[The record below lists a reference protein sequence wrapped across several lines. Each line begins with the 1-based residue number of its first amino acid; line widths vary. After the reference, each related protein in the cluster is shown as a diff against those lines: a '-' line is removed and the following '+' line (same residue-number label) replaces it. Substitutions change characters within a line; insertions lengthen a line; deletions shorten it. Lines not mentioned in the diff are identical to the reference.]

1 MKGSVNSCVSVM
13 QSGAHLLTAAA
24 EIRLAF
30 FDIDG
35 TLLDSDGQ
43 IHPQLYPAIARL
55 KSKGI
60 KTAIASG
67 RPYFAARFLVDELG
81 INDAGMFYTG
91 AHLFD
96 PCSQHTLLEIPL
108 PVADALAVVRFAQ
121 ALDLYAEVYTSS
133 GFYLQEQ
140 TEIGCVHA
148 AHLRVNPELADLAAV
163 VMRSSVS
170 KLLVGVNRTVQGDKI
185 SVLEKQFPQL
195 IFARAY
201 LAAYPDW
208 QFASVISGAATKQ
221 RAFDFLL
228 HHHQLKPH
236 QVIAFGDAESDMD
249 FLQMA
254 GIGVAMG
261 NANENVKAVADWV
274 TKAADEA
281 GVAFALSQLNL

>member
-1 MKGSVNSCVSVM
+1 M
-13 QSGAHLLTAAA
+13 QAGAHLLAAA
-24 EIRLAF
+24 ADIRLAF

-35 TLLDSDGQ
+35 TLLDSHGQ
-43 IHPQLYPAIARL
+43 IHPLLCPAIARL
-55 KSKGI
+55 KNKGI

-81 INDAGMFYTG
+81 VNDAGMFYTG

-96 PCSQHTLLEIPL
+96 PLAQKTLLEIPL
-108 PVADALAVVRFAQ
+108 PVADTLAVIQAAQ
-121 ALDLYAEVYTSS
+121 ALDLYTEVYTPG

-140 TEIGCVHA
+140 TEISCVHA
-148 AHLRVNPELADLAAV
+148 AHLRVNPELDDLVAV

-170 KLLVGVNRTVQGDKI
+170 KLLVGVNRTVHGDKI

-201 LAAYPDW
+201 LTAYPDW
-208 QFASVISGAATKQ
+208 QFASVISGVATKQ
-221 RAFDFLL
+221 RAFEFLL
-228 HHHQLKPH
+228 RHHQIKPH

-261 NANENVKAVADWV
+261 NANENVKAAADWV
-274 TKAADEA
+274 TKTADEA
-281 GVAFALSQLNL
+281 GVAYALDQLFPA

>member
-1 MKGSVNSCVSVM
+1 MPMLPPDAVLS
-13 QSGAHLLTAAA
+13 AAND
-24 EIRLAF
+24 IRLAF

-35 TLLDSDGQ
+35 TLLDSYGQ
-43 IHPQLYPAIARL
+43 IHPLLYPAIARL

-96 PCSQHTLLEIPL
+96 PCSQQTLLDIPL
-108 PVADALAVVRFAQ
+108 PREDALAVVRAAR
-121 ALDLYAEVYTSS
+121 ALDLYSEVYTPS

-140 TEIGCVHA
+140 SEISRVHT
-148 AHLRVNPELADLAAV
+148 AHLRINPEVGDLAGV

-170 KLLVGVNRTVQGDKI
+170 KLLIGVNRVSQGDKI
-185 SVLEKQFPQL
+185 SIVERQFPQL

-201 LAAYPDW
+201 LAAYPEW
-208 QFASVISGAATKQ
+208 QFASVISGAATKR
-221 RAFDFLL
+221 RAFEFLL
-228 HHHQLKPH
+228 QHHQLDAH

-261 NANENVKAVADWV
+261 NANDNVKAVADWV
-274 TKAADEA
+274 TKTADEA
-281 GVAFALSQLNL
+281 GVAYALSQLNL

>member
-1 MKGSVNSCVSVM
+1 M
-13 QSGAHLLTAAA
+13 QAGAHLLAAA
-24 EIRLAF
+24 ADIRLAF

-35 TLLDSDGQ
+35 TLLDSHGQ
-43 IHPQLYPAIARL
+43 IHPLLYPAIARL
-55 KSKGI
+55 KNKGI

-81 INDAGMFYTG
+81 ANDAGMFYTG

-96 PCSQHTLLEIPL
+96 PLAQKTLLEIPL
-108 PVADALAVVRFAQ
+108 PVADTLAVIQAAQ
-121 ALDLYAEVYTSS
+121 ALDLYTEVYTPS

-140 TEIGCVHA
+140 TEISCVHA
-148 AHLRVNPELADLAAV
+148 AHLRVNPELDDLVAV

-170 KLLVGVNRTVQGDKI
+170 KLLVGVNRAVYGDKI
-185 SVLEKQFPQL
+185 SLLESQFPQL

-208 QFASVISGAATKQ
+208 QFASVISGVATKQ
-221 RAFDFLL
+221 RAFEFLL
-228 HHHQLKPH
+228 RHHQIKPH

-274 TKAADEA
+274 TKTADEA
-281 GVAFALSQLNL
+281 GVAYALDQLFPA

>member
-1 MKGSVNSCVSVM
+1 MNGSLSVM
-13 QSGAHLLTAAA
+13 QPGVHLLTAAA

-35 TLLDSDGQ
+35 TLLDSHGQ
-43 IHPQLYPAIARL
+43 IHPQLYVAITRL

-67 RPYFAARFLVDELG
+67 RPYFAARFLVDELDV
-81 INDAGMFYTG
+81 NDAGMFYTG

-96 PCSQHTLLEIPL
+96 PLVQQTLLEIPL
-108 PVADALAVVRFAQ
+108 PVADALAVVQTAQ
-121 ALDLYAEVYTSS
+121 ALDLYAEVYTPS
-133 GFYLQEQ
+133 GFYVQEQ
-140 TEIGCVHA
+140 TEISRVHT
-148 AHLRVNPELADLAAV
+148 AHLRVNPELDDLATV
-163 VMRSSVS
+163 VMRNNVS
-170 KLLVGVNRTVQGDKI
+170 KLLVGVNRATQGDKI
-185 SVLEKQFPQL
+185 SILEQQFPQL

-274 TKAADEA
+274 TKTADEA
-281 GVAFALSQLNL
+281 GVAYALSQLNI

>member
-1 MKGSVNSCVSVM
+1 MIHPC
-13 QSGAHLLTAAA
+13 AHLLVAAA
-24 EIRLAF
+24 DIRLAF

-35 TLLDSDGQ
+35 TLLDSHGQ
-43 IHPQLYPAIARL
+43 IHPHLYSAIASL

-91 AHLFD
+91 AHLFE
-96 PCSQHTLLEIPL
+96 PRSQHTLLEVPL
-108 PVADALAVVRFAQ
+108 LVADALAVVQAAQ
-121 ALDLYAEVYTSS
+121 MLDLYVEVYTPS

-140 TEIGCVHA
+140 TEISRVHA
-148 AHLRVNPELADLAAV
+148 AHLRVNPELDDLASV
-163 VMRSSVS
+163 VLRNSIS
-170 KLLVGVNRTVQGDKI
+170 KLLVGVNRVTQGDKI
-185 SVLEKQFPQL
+185 SILEKQFPQL

-228 HHHQLKPH
+228 HHHQVKPH
-236 QVIAFGDAESDMD
+236 EVIAFGDAESDMD

-261 NANENVKAVADWV
+261 NSNDNVKVVADWV
-274 TKAADEA
+274 TKTADEA
-281 GVAFALSQLNL
+281 GVAYALGQLFPA

>member
-1 MKGSVNSCVSVM
+1 M
-13 QSGAHLLTAAA
+13 QAGVHLLAAA
-24 EIRLAF
+24 ADIRLAF

-35 TLLDSDGQ
+35 TLLDSHGQ
-43 IHPQLYPAIARL
+43 IHPLLYPAIARL
-55 KSKGI
+55 KNKGI

-81 INDAGMFYTG
+81 VNDAGMFYTG

-96 PCSQHTLLEIPL
+96 PLAQKTLLEIPL
-108 PVADALAVVRFAQ
+108 PVADTLAVIQAAQ
-121 ALDLYAEVYTSS
+121 ALDLYTEVYTPG

-140 TEIGCVHA
+140 TEISCVHA
-148 AHLRVNPELADLAAV
+148 AHLRVNPELDDLVAV

-170 KLLVGVNRTVQGDKI
+170 KLLVGVNRTVHGDKI

-201 LAAYPDW
+201 LTAYPDW
-208 QFASVISGAATKQ
+208 QFASVISGVATKQ
-221 RAFDFLL
+221 RAFEFLL
-228 HHHQLKPH
+228 RHHQIKPH

-274 TKAADEA
+274 TKTADEA
-281 GVAFALSQLNL
+281 GVAYALDQLFPA

>member
-1 MKGSVNSCVSVM
+1 M
-13 QSGAHLLTAAA
+13 QPSAGLRAAA
-24 EIRLAF
+24 ADIRLAF

-35 TLLDSDGQ
+35 TLLDSRGQ
-43 IHPQLYPAIARL
+43 IHPQLYSAIAHL

-96 PCSQHTLLEIPL
+96 PRSQQTLLEVPL
-108 PVADALAVVRFAQ
+108 PSADALAVVQAAQ
-121 ALDLYAEVYTSS
+121 RLDLYAEAYTPT
-133 GFYLQEQ
+133 GFYLPQH
-140 TEIGCVHA
+140 TEISRVHA
-148 AHLRVNPELADLAAV
+148 AHLRVNPELSDLTSV
-163 VMRSSVS
+163 VMHNNVS
-170 KLLVGVNRTVQGDKI
+170 KLLVGVNRVTQGDKI
-185 SVLEKQFPQL
+185 SLLEQQFPQL

-208 QFASVISGAATKQ
+208 QFASVIAGAATKQ
-221 RAFDFLL
+221 RAFDFFLD
-228 HHHQLKPH
+228 HHQLAAH

-274 TKAADEA
+274 TKSADDA
-281 GVAFALSQLNL
+281 GVAYALEQLFSA

>member
-1 MKGSVNSCVSVM
+1 MSVM
-13 QSGAHLLTAAA
+13 QPDAHLLTAAA
-24 EIRLAF
+24 DIRLAF

-35 TLLDSDGQ
+35 TLLDSHGQ
-43 IHPQLYPAIARL
+43 IHPQLYPVIARL

-81 INDAGMFYTG
+81 ISDAGMFYTG

-96 PCSQHTLLEIPL
+96 PCAQQTLLEVPL
-108 PVADALAVVRFAQ
+108 PVADALAVVQSAQ
-121 ALDLYAEVYTSS
+121 ALGLYAEVYTPS
-133 GFYLQEQ
+133 GFYVQEQ
-140 TEIGCVHA
+140 TEISRVHA
-148 AHLRVNPELADLAAV
+148 AHLRVNPEVDDLLTV
-163 VMRSSVS
+163 VSRSSVS
-170 KLLVGVNRTVQGDKI
+170 KLLVGVNRAVNDGKI
-185 SVLEKQFPQL
+185 SLLEKQFPQL

-201 LAAYPDW
+201 LVAYPDW

-221 RAFDFLL
+221 RAFDCLL

-261 NANENVKAVADWV
+261 NANQNVKSVADWV
-274 TKAADEA
+274 TKTADEA
-281 GVAFALSQLNL
+281 GVAFALNHLNL

>member
-1 MKGSVNSCVSVM
+1 MPPPDAV
-13 QSGAHLLTAAA
+13 LFAAA
-24 EIRLAF
+24 DIRLAF

-35 TLLDSDGQ
+35 TLLDSHGQ
-43 IHPQLYPAIARL
+43 IHPLLYPAIANL

-81 INDAGMFYTG
+81 INNAGMFYTG

-96 PCSQHTLLEIPL
+96 PCSQQTLLDIPL
-108 PVADALAVVRFAQ
+108 PRKDALAVVQAAQ
-121 ALDLYAEVYTSS
+121 ALDLYTEVYTPN
-133 GFYLQEQ
+133 GFYLQKQ
-140 TEIGCVHA
+140 SDISRVHA
-148 AHLRVNPELADLAAV
+148 AHLRTNPELDDLASV

-170 KLLVGVNRTVQGDKI
+170 KLLIGVNRVSQGDKI
-185 SVLEKQFPQL
+185 SVVERQFPQL

-201 LAAYPDW
+201 LAAYPEW

-228 HHHQLKPH
+228 HHHQLEAH

-261 NANENVKAVADWV
+261 NANDNVKAVADWV
-274 TKAADEA
+274 TKTADEA
-281 GVAFALSQLNL
+281 GVAYALSQLNL

>member
-1 MKGSVNSCVSVM
+1 MQPLVS
-13 QSGAHLLTAAA
+13 LRAAA
-24 EIRLAF
+24 ADIRLAF

-35 TLLDSDGQ
+35 TLLDSRGQ
-43 IHPQLYPAIARL
+43 IHPQLYSAIAHL

-67 RPYFAARFLVDELG
+67 RPYFAARFLVEELG

-96 PCSQHTLLEIPL
+96 PGTQQTLLEVPL
-108 PVADALAVVRFAQ
+108 LNADALAVVQAAQ
-121 ALDLYAEVYTSS
+121 KLDLYAEVYTPT
-133 GFYLQEQ
+133 GFYIQEQ
-140 TEIGCVHA
+140 TEISRVHA
-148 AHLRVNPELADLAAV
+148 EHLRVNPERDDLTAV
-163 VMRSSVS
+163 VLRSNVS
-170 KLLVGVNRTVQGDKI
+170 KLLVGVNRVAHGDKI

-208 QFASVISGAATKQ
+208 QFASVISGAATKR

-228 HHHQLKPH
+228 DHHQLKAH

-261 NANENVKAVADWV
+261 NANENVKASADWV
-274 TKAADEA
+274 TKPADEV
-281 GVAFALSQLNL
+281 GVAYALEQLFSA

>member
-1 MKGSVNSCVSVM
+1 MSAMLVGEN
-13 QSGAHLLTAAA
+13 LLAAA
-24 EIRLAF
+24 ADIRLAF

-35 TLLDSDGQ
+35 TLLDSHGQ
-43 IHPQLYPAIARL
+43 IHPQLFPVIARL
-55 KSKGI
+55 KAKGI

-96 PCSQHTLLEIPL
+96 PLTQKTLLEIPL
-108 PVADALAVVRFAQ
+108 PSTDALAVVQAAQ
-121 ALDLYAEVYTSS
+121 ALDLYTEVYTPD

-140 TEIGCVHA
+140 TEISLVHA
-148 AHLRVNPELADLAAV
+148 AHLRVNPELDDLVAV
-163 VMRSSVS
+163 VMRSSIS
-170 KLLVGVNRTVQGDKI
+170 KLLVGINRAVRGDKI
-185 SVLEKQFPQL
+185 SVLERQFPQL

-208 QFASVISGAATKQ
+208 QFTSVISGAATKQ

-228 HHHQLKPH
+228 NHHQIKSH

-261 NANENVKAVADWV
+261 NANENVKAAADWV
-274 TKAADEA
+274 TKTADEA
-281 GVAFALSQLNL
+281 GVAYALD

>member
-1 MKGSVNSCVSVM
+1 M
-13 QSGAHLLTAAA
+13 QPGAHLLAAAA

-35 TLLDSDGQ
+35 TLLDSHGQ
-43 IHPQLYPAIARL
+43 IHPHLYSAIGTL

-96 PCSQHTLLEIPL
+96 PGAQQTLLEVPL
-108 PVADALAVVRFAQ
+108 LAIDALAVVQAAQ
-121 ALDLYAEVYTSS
+121 ALGLYAEVYTPS

-140 TEIGCVHA
+140 TEISRVHA
-148 AHLRVNPELADLAAV
+148 AHLRVNPGLDDLAAV
-163 VMRSSVS
+163 AMRGSVS
-170 KLLVGVNRTVQGDKI
+170 KLLVGVNRVTQGDKI
-185 SVLEKQFPQL
+185 SILEKQFPQL

-208 QFASVISGAATKQ
+208 QFASVISGAATKW

-228 HHHQLKPH
+228 HHHQLKSH

-261 NANENVKAVADWV
+261 NANDNVKTVADWV
-274 TKAADEA
+274 TKTADEA
-281 GVAFALSQLNL
+281 GVAYALEQLFPA

>member
-1 MKGSVNSCVSVM
+1 MSVM
-13 QSGAHLLTAAA
+13 QPDAHLLAAA
-24 EIRLAF
+24 ADIRLAF

-35 TLLDSDGQ
+35 TLLDSHGQ
-43 IHPQLYPAIARL
+43 VHPQLYPAIARL

-81 INDAGMFYTG
+81 IGDAGMFYTG

-96 PCSQHTLLEIPL
+96 PLTQQTLLEIPL
-108 PVADALAVVRFAQ
+108 SVADALAVVQAAG
-121 ALDLYAEVYTSS
+121 ALDLYTEVYTPT
-133 GFYLQEQ
+133 GFYLQQQ
-140 TEIGCVHA
+140 TEISRVHA
-148 AHLRVNPELADLAAV
+148 AHLRVNPELDDLAAV
-163 VMRSSVS
+163 VTRSSVS
-170 KLLVGVNRTVQGDKI
+170 KLLVGVNRTAYGDKI
-185 SVLEKQFPQL
+185 SVLEQQFPQL

-228 HHHQLKPH
+228 RHHQIKPH
-236 QVIAFGDAESDMD
+236 QVISFGDAESDMD

-274 TKAADEA
+274 TKTADDA
-281 GVAFALSQLNL
+281 GVAFALNQLNL

>member
-1 MKGSVNSCVSVM
+1 M
-13 QSGAHLLTAAA
+13 QAGAHLLAAA
-24 EIRLAF
+24 ADIRLAF

-35 TLLDSDGQ
+35 TLLDSHGQ
-43 IHPQLYPAIARL
+43 IHPLLYPAIARL
-55 KSKGI
+55 KNKGI

-67 RPYFAARFLVDELG
+67 RPYFAAHFLVEELD
-81 INDAGMFYTG
+81 ISDAGMFYTG

-96 PCSQHTLLEIPL
+96 PLAQKTLLEIPL
-108 PVADALAVVRFAQ
+108 PVADTLAVIQAAQ
-121 ALDLYAEVYTSS
+121 ALDLYTEVYTPG

-140 TEIGCVHA
+140 TEISCVHA
-148 AHLRVNPELADLAAV
+148 AHLRVNPELDDLVAV

-170 KLLVGVNRTVQGDKI
+170 KLLVGVNRTVHGDKI

-201 LAAYPDW
+201 LTAYPDW
-208 QFASVISGAATKQ
+208 QFASVISGVATKQ
-221 RAFDFLL
+221 RAFEFLL
-228 HHHQLKPH
+228 RHHQINPH

-261 NANENVKAVADWV
+261 NANENVKAAADWV
-274 TKAADEA
+274 TKNADEA
-281 GVAFALSQLNL
+281 GVAYALDQLFPA

>member
-1 MKGSVNSCVSVM
+1 M
-13 QSGAHLLTAAA
+13 QAGAHLLAAA
-24 EIRLAF
+24 ADIRLAF

-35 TLLDSDGQ
+35 TLLDSHGQ
-43 IHPQLYPAIARL
+43 IHPLLYPAIARL
-55 KSKGI
+55 KNKGI

-67 RPYFAARFLVDELG
+67 RPYFAAHFLVEELD
-81 INDAGMFYTG
+81 ISDAGMFYAG

-96 PCSQHTLLEIPL
+96 PLAQKTLLEIPL
-108 PVADALAVVRFAQ
+108 PVADTLAVIQAAQ
-121 ALDLYAEVYTSS
+121 ALDLYTEVYTPG

-140 TEIGCVHA
+140 TEISCVHA
-148 AHLRVNPELADLAAV
+148 AHLRVNPELDDLVAV

-170 KLLVGVNRTVQGDKI
+170 KLLVGVNRTVHGDKI

-201 LAAYPDW
+201 LTAYPDW
-208 QFASVISGAATKQ
+208 QFASVISGVATKQ
-221 RAFDFLL
+221 RAFEFLL
-228 HHHQLKPH
+228 RHHQIKPH

-274 TKAADEA
+274 TKTADEA
-281 GVAFALSQLNL
+281 GVAYALDQLFPA

>member
-1 MKGSVNSCVSVM
+1 MPMLPPDAVLS
-13 QSGAHLLTAAA
+13 AATD
-24 EIRLAF
+24 IRLAF

-35 TLLDSDGQ
+35 TLLDSHGQ
-43 IHPQLYPAIARL
+43 IRPLLYPAIARL

-96 PCSQHTLLEIPL
+96 PFSQQTLLDIPL
-108 PVADALAVVRFAQ
+108 PREDALAVVRAAR
-121 ALDLYAEVYTSS
+121 ALDLYSEVYTPS

-140 TEIGCVHA
+140 SEISRIHT
-148 AHLRVNPELADLAAV
+148 AHLRINPEVGDLAGV

-170 KLLVGVNRTVQGDKI
+170 KLLIGVNRVSQGDKI
-185 SVLEKQFPQL
+185 SIVERQFPQL

-201 LAAYPDW
+201 LAAYPEW
-208 QFASVISGAATKQ
+208 QFASVISGAATK
-221 RAFDFLL
+221 RSAFEFLL
-228 HHHQLKPH
+228 QHHQLEAH

-261 NANENVKAVADWV
+261 NANDNVKAVADWV
-274 TKAADEA
+274 TKTADEA
-281 GVAFALSQLNL
+281 GVAYALSQLNL

>member
-1 MKGSVNSCVSVM
+1 M
-13 QSGAHLLTAAA
+13 QVGEHLLAAA
-24 EIRLAF
+24 ADIRLAF

-35 TLLDSDGQ
+35 TLLDSHGQ
-43 IHPQLYPAIARL
+43 IHPQLYATIARL

-67 RPYFAARFLVDELG
+67 RPYFAAHFLVDELG

-96 PCSQHTLLEIPL
+96 PCAQQTLLEVLL
-108 PVADALAVVRFAQ
+108 PTPEALAVVRAAQ
-121 ALDLYAEVYTSS
+121 TLGLYTEVYTPS

-140 TEIGCVHA
+140 TEISRVHA
-148 AHLRVNPELADLAAV
+148 AHLRVNPEIDDLLAV

-170 KLLVGVNRTVQGDKI
+170 KLLVGVNRTVNGDKI
-185 SVLEKQFPQL
+185 SLLEKQFPQL

-201 LAAYPDW
+201 LSAYPDW

-228 HHHQLKPH
+228 HHHQIKPH

-261 NANENVKAVADWV
+261 NANENVKAIADWV
-274 TKAADEA
+274 TKTADDA
-281 GVAFALSQLNL
+281 GVAFALNQLNL

>member
-1 MKGSVNSCVSVM
+1 MSAMLVGEN
-13 QSGAHLLTAAA
+13 LLAAA
-24 EIRLAF
+24 ADIRLAF

-35 TLLDSDGQ
+35 TLLDSHGQ
-43 IHPQLYPAIARL
+43 IHPQLFPVIARL
-55 KSKGI
+55 KAKGI

-96 PCSQHTLLEIPL
+96 PLTQKTLLEIPL
-108 PVADALAVVRFAQ
+108 PSTDALAVVQAAQ
-121 ALDLYAEVYTSS
+121 ALDLYTEVYTPD

-140 TEIGCVHA
+140 TEISLVHA
-148 AHLRVNPELADLAAV
+148 AHLRVNPELDDLVAV
-163 VMRSSVS
+163 VMRSSIS
-170 KLLVGVNRTVQGDKI
+170 KLLVGINRAVRGDKI
-185 SVLEKQFPQL
+185 SVLERQFPQL

-208 QFASVISGAATKQ
+208 QFTSVISGAATKQ

-228 HHHQLKPH
+228 NHHQIKPH

-261 NANENVKAVADWV
+261 NANENVKAAADWV
-274 TKAADEA
+274 TKTADEA
-281 GVAFALSQLNL
+281 GVAYALD